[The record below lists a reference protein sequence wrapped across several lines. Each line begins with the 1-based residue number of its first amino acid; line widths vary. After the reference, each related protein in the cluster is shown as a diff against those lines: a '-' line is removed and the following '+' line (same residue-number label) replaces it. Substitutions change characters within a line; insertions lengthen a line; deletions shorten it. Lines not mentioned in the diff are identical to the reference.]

1 MNESPLNPTGS
12 DEWET
17 NFQRWGKRPQPD
29 QRPFFYTRLQARLAE
44 SLAESVEAAVWLPWW
59 LRQPAYAYSAFLL
72 LVMLNVGAAWWTSS
86 AQPVPDQSGSITAS
100 TPILDEYEVDPIILA
115 YE

>member
-1 MNESPLNPTGS
+1 MNESPQKPTDS

-17 NFQRWGKRPQPD
+17 DFRRWGKRPQPEL
-29 QRPFFYTRLQARLAE
+29 RPFFYTRLQARLAE
-44 SLAESVEAAVWLPWW
+44 SVESLTESAAWLPWW
-59 LRQPAYAYSAFLL
+59 LRRPAYAYSAFLL

-86 AQPVPDQSGSITAS
+86 AQPASDQSTTLTAS
-100 TPILDEYEVDPIILA
+100 TPILDDYEVDPVILA